1 MWCQGQKNITEKVF
15 EKGVPQWWRW
25 GRCESSSSCAAE
37 NAAAQQLRAAA
48 CCRYPLDMSE
58 GRHGSD
64 AQPSSSSSSP
74 AAFAFGPYT
83 IPPST
88 VFAATA
94 LSFAFVNLRPAVPGH
109 VLVATRASRALFR
122 DLLPAEVADVWKLA
136 QRVGVAVSRS
146 FDCKGLQ
153 FAVQD
158 GAASGQTVPH
168 LHIHVVRLKRLSHCD

>member
-1 MWCQGQKNITEKVF
+1 MAEVG
-15 EKGVPQWWRW
+15 PLWR
-25 GRCESSSSCAAE
+25 ESTSSCADE
-37 NAAAQQLRAAA
+37 NAGAQQLPAAA
-48 CCRYPLDMSE
+48 CCRYQLDMAE

-64 AQPSSSSSSP
+64 AQPSSSSP
-74 AAFAFGPYT
+74 PAFAFGPYT

-122 DLLPAEVADVWKLA
+122 DLLPAEVADVWQLA

>member
-1 MWCQGQKNITEKVF
+1 
-15 EKGVPQWWRW
+15 
-25 GRCESSSSCAAE
+25 
-37 NAAAQQLRAAA
+37 
-48 CCRYPLDMSE
+48 MSE

-64 AQPSSSSSSP
+64 AQPPSP
-74 AAFAFGPYT
+74 AAFTFGPYT

-122 DLLPAEVADVWKLA
+122 DLLPAEVADVWQLA
-136 QRVGVAVSRS
+136 QRVGVAVTRS
-146 FDCKGLQ
+146 FDAKGLQ

-168 LHIHVVRLKRLSHCD
+168 LHIHVVPRRPGDFGRNDDVYEAVEQSEGGLTRLDPARQRDVQAARADRSAEDMAAEAHTLREAMRAAA